1 MNEGMISGCVV
12 RVENKSRGPQNPAC
26 IVTIAGETERS
37 GGKTLVYFEQVRITG
52 SAALDALALQ
62 PGEAV
67 LFDRAAVEQMIWTDP
82 VTHDPRSQIVVRGRG
97 FVRLQGARTKRV
109 GEHLVLE
116 GAINVFTIKGR
127 LAKNSDTRKAGVF
140 GEVTEA
146 IVTVNLPNRQS
157 AQGTRPHHLKVEAWR
172 NSPLKGTSKGQ
183 AVLAQVLIKTDTNII
198 QGEKRYFTVLEERQS
213 SVLA

>member
-1 MNEGMISGCVV
+1 MNEGMISGLVV
-12 RVENKSRGPQNPAC
+12 RVEDKSAQYPAC

-37 GGKTLVYFEQVRITG
+37 GGKNLVYFEQVRMTG
-52 SAALDALALQ
+52 QAAQAALSLRT
-62 PGEAV
+62 GEAV

-109 GEHLVLE
+109 GEHLILE

-157 AQGTRPHHLKVEAWR
+157 AQGARPHHLKVEAWR
-172 NSPLKGTSKGQ
+172 HSPLKGTSKGQ
-183 AVLAQVLIKTDTNII
+183 AVLAQVLIKTDTNVIE
-198 QGEKRYFTVLEERQS
+198 GEKRYFTVLEERQS
-213 SVLA
+213 TVLA